1 MLGKKRMD
9 PLIIEATGMKH
20 KKPSKEQL
28 MVELAEAQ
36 QLISDLV
43 KSASERKQVEEA
55 LGNSE
60 KQYRLIV
67 DGIADLLHVIDGD
80 LRILL
85 TNKAFREWMKKLGL
99 KEKVEGRTIFEVF
112 PFLSKEIQQ
121 EYEKVFTTGDL
132 LVTEEITTVGEQTYF
147 TEVRKIP
154 IYEGKKITRVITIVR
169 DITKRKRAEEE
180 LKKHRD
186 HLEELVRQRTAKL
199 LGANELLKKEIEERK
214 QAEDALRT
222 SEEKYELYF
231 SRSND
236 IMFSYDDQFRFLSI
250 SPNVE
255 RILGYKPKEML
266 GKTFL
271 DLKILHP
278 DDLDKAAKNARD
290 VISGRMIQSSLYQ
303 FITKDGARIFG
314 EVSGIPLKREGRVV
328 SVISVARDITK
339 HIEMEK
345 ALQESAEKYRIHFSL
360 SNDVMFAYDN
370 QFKVMSVSPN
380 VERLLGYKP
389 EELVGRTFQD
399 LNVLHPDY
407 MDEAVDNAVHVL
419 SGETIYSSIYEF
431 ITRDGIRKFGEVSG
445 VPLKRE
451 GHVVGVISVARDITD
466 RIENSKLLQEDE
478 GTAKA
483 LLNASPDVMI
493 LLDTSGTILA
503 LNKAAAERLGKN
515 VKNLLGTC
523 VFDHLPKNVARR
535 RRIYFEQTIN
545 SDEPVRFKDENQGRL
560 VLSSLYPVHDAHGK
574 VSKIAVYARE

>member
-1 MLGKKRMD
+1 
-9 PLIIEATGMKH
+9 
-20 KKPSKEQL
+20 
-28 MVELAEAQ
+28 
-36 QLISDLV
+36 
-43 KSASERKQVEEA
+43 
-55 LGNSE
+55 
-60 KQYRLIV
+60 
-67 DGIADLLHVIDGD
+67 
-80 LRILL
+80 
-85 TNKAFREWMKKLGL
+85 
-99 KEKVEGRTIFEVF
+99 
-112 PFLSKEIQQ
+112 
-121 EYEKVFTTGDL
+121 
-132 LVTEEITTVGEQTYF
+132 
-147 TEVRKIP
+147 
-154 IYEGKKITRVITIVR
+154 
-169 DITKRKRAEEE
+169 
-180 LKKHRD
+180 
-186 HLEELVRQRTAKL
+186 
-199 LGANELLKKEIEERK
+199 
-214 QAEDALRT
+214 
-222 SEEKYELYF
+222 
-231 SRSND
+231 
-236 IMFSYDDQFRFLSI
+236 MFSYDDQFRILSI

-266 GKTFL
+266 GKTYL

-278 DDLDKAAKNARD
+278 DDLDKAVKNARD

-407 MDEAVDNAVHVL
+407 MDEAVDNALHVL

-431 ITRDGIRKFGEVSG
+431 ITRDGTRKFGEVSG
-445 VPLKRE
+445 VPLIRE
-451 GHVVGVISVARDITD
+451 GYVVGVISVARDITD
-466 RIENSKLLQEDE
+466 RIENRKLLQESE
-478 GTAKA
+478 GTAQA
-483 LLNASPDVMI
+483 LLNASTDVMI

-503 LNKAAAERLGKN
+503 LNKAAVERLGKS

-535 RRIYFEQTIN
+535 RKIYFEQTIN

-560 VLSSLYPVHDAHGK
+560 ILSSLYPVHDARGK
-574 VSKIAVYARE
+574 VSKIAVYAREQQPM